1 MKRIVQTFFL
11 SATQSSSF
19 LNAQSAVLLRFSKK
33 DKILVKDKKKKRKE
47 ASNIRFL
54 VTLRYQMII
63 FPIQFQAKQIVTAQE
78 LFFHQTNFT
87 SLRLCLLAKLYNTVT
102 LIVNMIL

>member
-11 SATQSSSF
+11 SANRCSATQSSSF
-19 LNAQSAVLLRFSKK
+19 LNAQSAVLLQFSKE
-33 DKILVKDKKKKRKE
+33 DKTKRKE

-54 VTLRYQMII
+54 VTLRYQMTI

-78 LFFHQTNFT
+78 LSDFTQLFSSNKFYFTQTLFIN
-87 SLRLCLLAKLYNTVT
+87 
-102 LIVNMIL
+102 

>member
-1 MKRIVQTFFL
+1 LSKHFFL
-11 SATQSSSF
+11 STNRCSATQSSTF
-19 LNAQSAVLLRFSKK
+19 LNAQSAVLLRFSKE
-33 DKILVKDKKKKRKE
+33 DKILKDKKKKRKE

-78 LFFHQTNFT
+78 LSDFTQLFSSNKFYFTQTLFIN
-87 SLRLCLLAKLYNTVT
+87 
-102 LIVNMIL
+102 